1 LSAEALTRIC
11 IAAHPAYGGAA
22 NKGDTWMKA
31 ALSLL
36 PLALLAAC
44 DSSPKI
50 EAKNASVAEVA
61 AKVREAGADTFLRPG
76 KWLTK
81 ATLEEFSMHGMPP
94 GMADNMKMTMA
105 SKPGSESCLTE
116 ADAKKPNADFFNKQ
130 SENCR
135 YDHYT
140 MGGGKIDAK
149 MRCTAGGGTQLMTM
163 AGDYSPD
170 EYHMHMNSQME
181 LGQAAAARGMGAM
194 TMKLRVE
201 GKRIGDCDKGQG

>member
-1 LSAEALTRIC
+1 
-11 IAAHPAYGGAA
+11 
-22 NKGDTWMKA
+22 MKA
-31 ALSLL
+31 ALCIL
-36 PLALLAAC
+36 PVAALAAC

-61 AKVREAGADTFLRPG
+61 EKVRDAGGTDQFLNPG

-81 ATLEEFSMHGMPP
+81 ATLEELTAPGMPA
-94 GMADNMKMTMA
+94 GIADDMKLKMSAKAGT
-105 SKPGSESCLTE
+105 ESCLSE
-116 ADAKKPNADFFNKQ
+116 ADAKKPRGDFFTGK

-149 MRCTAGGGTQLMTM
+149 MHCTAGGGTQLMTM
-163 AGDYSPD
+163 TGDYGPN
-170 EYHMHMNSQME
+170 EYNMRMTTAMDM
-181 LGQAAAARGMGAM
+181 GRAAAASGMGSM

-201 GKRIGDCDKGQG
+201 GKRIGDCDKGRG